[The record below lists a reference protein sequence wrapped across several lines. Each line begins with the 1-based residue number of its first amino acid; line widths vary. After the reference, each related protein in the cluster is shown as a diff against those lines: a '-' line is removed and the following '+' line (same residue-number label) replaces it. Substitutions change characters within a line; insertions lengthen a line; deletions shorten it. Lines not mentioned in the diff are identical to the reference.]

1 MPKLYVLGGMEELG
15 EKGRELHSKVG
26 ASSEVE
32 SKDLYVMIGEKAGW
46 LAPGFLE
53 AGARDDQLILLK
65 EQESARSLVEEF
77 QGAIMLKGSR
87 VNKLEQLLPSWAI
100 DTVTEGVPLKC

>member
-1 MPKLYVLGGMEELG
+1 
-15 EKGRELHSKVG
+15 
-26 ASSEVE
+26 
-32 SKDLYVMIGEKAGW
+32 MIGEKAGW

-87 VNKLEQLLPSWAI
+87 VNKLEQLLPHGQLIRLRKGPTQMLSYLQYWESFFGPFRLFQFISVRAI
-100 DTVTEGVPLKC
+100 